1 MHGPHDHPEDR
12 DGAVLR
18 MLVIEGCANVFILLA
33 KLVVGFATGSFAI
46 LGDALHSLSDVA
58 NNIVGWLVV
67 RHSSQPA
74 DADHPYGHRKFETL
88 AVFVLATLLTVLAF
102 EIAIRALTGVAAHDV
117 RSGGWELG
125 VMLGALVV
133 NLGISFWEW
142 RASKRLESDIL
153 AADAHHTLSDS
164 LTTLTVIVGW
174 QFAAR
179 GYPWMDTIA
188 AVLVA
193 AVVLW
198 LAYGLFKRAVPILV
212 DHVALDP
219 EEVKAALLEME
230 EVQGVREVRSRWVGR
245 RPHVDVVIQVA
256 GEMDIRAA
264 HEIAHRVEHR
274 LEARYAAA
282 DTTVH
287 VEPLG
292 AHGGRSGGKS
302 TA

>member
-1 MHGPHDHPEDR
+1 MHGPHTHSHDR
-12 DGAVLR
+12 DGEVLR
-18 MLVIEGCANVFILLA
+18 ILVFEGFANVFVLTA

-58 NNIVGWLVV
+58 NNVVGWLVV

-102 EIAIRALTGVAAHDV
+102 EIAVRALTGVSEHVV
-117 RSGGWELG
+117 RSGGWEIA
-125 VMLGALVV
+125 VMVGALTV
-133 NLGISFWEW
+133 NLGIAFWEW
-142 RASKRLESDIL
+142 RASKRLDSDIL
-153 AADAHHTLSDS
+153 AADAQHTLSDS
-164 LTTLTVIVGW
+164 LTTLAVIVGW

-179 GYPWMDTIA
+179 GYPWMDTA
-188 AVLVA
+188 AAILVA

-212 DHVALDP
+212 DQVALDP
-219 EEVKAALLEME
+219 EEVTAALLEME
-230 EVQGVREVRSRWVGR
+230 EVRGVREVRSRWVGR
-245 RPHVDVVIQVA
+245 RPYVDVVIQVA

-264 HEIAHRVEHR
+264 HTIAHLVQHR

-292 AHGGRSGGKS
+292 AHDNP
-302 TA
+302 A

>member
-1 MHGPHDHPEDR
+1 MVMHGPQSHPEDR
-12 DGAVLR
+12 YGAVLR
-18 MLVIEGCANVFILLA
+18 VLLIEGCANVFILSA
-33 KLVVGFATGSFAI
+33 KLVAGIATGSFAI
-46 LGDALHSLSDVA
+46 LGDALHSLSDAA
-58 NNIVGWLVV
+58 NNVVGWFVV

-102 EIAIRALTGVAAHDV
+102 EIAIRALTGAAEHEV
-117 RSGGWELG
+117 RTGGWELI
-125 VMLGALVV
+125 VMVGALTINVGV
-133 NLGISFWEW
+133 AFWEW
-142 RASKRLESDIL
+142 RMSKRLHSEIL
-153 AADAHHTLSDS
+153 GADAKHTLSDS
-164 LTTLTVIVGW
+164 LTTLAVIVGW

-179 GYPWMDTIA
+179 GYPWMDTLA

-193 AVVLW
+193 LIVLW

-212 DHVALDP
+212 DQVALDP
-219 EEVKAALLEME
+219 AEVKAALLEME

-256 GEMDIRAA
+256 GGMDIQAA
-264 HEIAHRVEHR
+264 HEIAHLVEHR

-292 AHGGRSGGKS
+292 AHG
-302 TA
+302 TTP